1 MAVRALPVHEPRRAH
16 LGKITGAAKEPE
28 YMLQWGCTS
37 LHVTHTTLAKYMCE
51 DDSSSSR
58 RHKNHTLIQLLVHTV
73 SQCQH

>member
-1 MAVRALPVHEPRRAH
+1 MRPAMAYQKETAVHMAVRALSVHEPRRAH

-58 RHKNHTLIQLLVHTV
+58 RHKAIR
-73 SQCQH
+73 